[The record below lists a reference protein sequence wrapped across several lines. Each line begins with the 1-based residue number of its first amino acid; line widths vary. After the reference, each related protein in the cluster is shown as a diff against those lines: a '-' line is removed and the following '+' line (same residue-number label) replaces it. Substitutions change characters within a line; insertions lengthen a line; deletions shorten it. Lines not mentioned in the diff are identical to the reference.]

1 MFYRP
6 FFDIIN
12 SCLILDNL
20 NKIRYRLRAA
30 AQRAGRDPDRV
41 GFVVVTKYAT
51 PEQVREVIAS
61 GLAAEL
67 GESRVQAAEAKKREL
82 GDLAQRVRWRLIG
95 HLQTNKARKAAE
107 LFDAV
112 DSVDSLRVAQALEQA
127 LAELAKKLPVLVQV
141 KLTGRETQSGV
152 PPEDLSALLEGLQ
165 RIRIWKRG
173 ALWPSPRRPP
183 APRRPG
189 RISGACAS
197 SSTDFSRAGPRRS
210 SPWA

>member
-1 MFYRP
+1 
-6 FFDIIN
+6 
-12 SCLILDNL
+12 
-20 NKIRYRLRAA
+20 
-30 AQRAGRDPDRV
+30 
-41 GFVVVTKYAT
+41 VTKYAT

-61 GLAAEL
+61 GLVAEL

-152 PPEDLSALLEGLQ
+152 PPEDLPALLEGLQ
-165 RIRIWKRG
+165 AYPHLEARG
-173 ALWPSPRRPP
+173 LMAI
-183 APRRPG
+183 APQA
-189 RISGACAS
+189 ACAEEARPHFRRMRELF
-197 SSTDFSRAGPRRS
+197 DRFFASRPEAQLSLGMSGDYEVAVEEGATMVRLGAMVFRE
-210 SPWA
+210 